1 MKRSAN
7 PRLTLSFSQLAVSAI
22 MLLSSLLIFQSTAF
36 AQSQATGGQIV
47 GQVTDTSNAA
57 ISGAEVTV
65 RNKGTN
71 YTRNTN
77 TDEAGRYA
85 IPQLPVGPYEVKVVA
100 NGFEA
105 SAQEVLVT
113 LGSSI
118 NASFALKVGAT
129 SDVVEISASQTSGIT
144 LEPTRSSAQAVI
156 NAQQIRDLP
165 ANGRRFQDFLLLTP
179 TVTIEPERNGLSI
192 SGQRGINLNINIDG
206 ADYNQP
212 FFGGIRGGERAGFA
226 FTVSQ
231 EAVQEFQVARN
242 SFSAEFGRS
251 TGGVVNVITKSG
263 TNEFHGS
270 GFYLIRDANLQLEDA
285 LGRKPVGRQQ
295 QFGGSIGGPI
305 KKDQTFFFAAVDLQ
319 KSSEPLQVRYTTLD
333 VQNLRGTA
341 LGQQFISIAGEGP
354 FDKTNDAQAVI
365 GRIDHRLFSNHNL
378 SGRFNF
384 SNNTGENATSA
395 GGGIEL
401 FTNRALSNNG
411 IEKNRTYTTV
421 IQLNSVLTN
430 SFLNEFRFQY
440 AYESRPRVNNA
451 TGPEVTVRNSGA
463 VVGIY
468 GQRAFLPIKQF
479 DDRYQVANNSTYIW
493 SGHTTKFGFDFNR
506 VFVDQIFRGDNPG
519 VYNFNSLA
527 DWAARR
533 PSQFRQFVGSGKFAA
548 SQKELAFFVQDEWR
562 IRPNVTMNLGFR
574 YEGTFNPD
582 LLPATAPSRRFP
594 GATKISDDLEQ
605 YQPRFGI
612 SWDVKGEGKLVLRM
626 GAGRFVART
635 PLLLFN
641 QAITN
646 NGGNPETGFSIALN
660 NFNDINK
667 AFSSVGINLANAN
680 LASLPVFSEAQLAQL
695 FKTPLGAP
703 VVAFFDPRFRNPRA
717 TQFNASAD
725 YKIAEGIIAGVNF
738 QYINTTQAERLRDVN
753 LPAPVKDA
761 TGRNIYSG
769 TRPDPRFSIVRIQE
783 SSARSMYRAAT
794 LSINIRKP
802 KYVVDAYYTISGNYS
817 DDDNERN
824 FAGIQYDDANNL
836 ANEYNFSRLDQRHQ
850 FTSNGAVQL
859 PYGFQLSGIV
869 RLSSARPFSGTVG
882 FDINRDGQ
890 FADRAIIDG
899 KVLRRNTFRNYSFAD
914 ASLRV
919 QRAFAMPSEKGKVT
933 LSAEIFNLFN
943 FDNPQAGG
951 AALNFGAGT
960 VIQNGRPVFQP
971 PSATFRR
978 IRGNDGK
985 YLLSTTLSD
994 PFAVQLGVRYTF

>member
-1 MKRSAN
+1 MNGSAKAWLR
-7 PRLTLSFSQLAVSAI
+7 PISHLTVSAV
-22 MLLSSLLIFQSTAF
+22 LVFSGLALFVTPLW

-65 RNKGTN
+65 RNKDTN
-71 YTRNTN
+71 YTRTTT

-85 IPQLPVGPYEVKVVA
+85 VPLLPVGPYEIKVVA
-100 NGFEA
+100 SGFEA
-105 SAQEVLVT
+105 AAQEVLVT

-118 NASFALKVGAT
+118 NASFSLKVGAT
-129 SDVVEISASQTSGIT
+129 SDVVEISASQTTGIT
-144 LEPTRSSAQAVI
+144 LEPTRSSAQAII
-156 NAQQIRDLP
+156 NTQQIQNLP

-192 SGQRGINLNINIDG
+192 AGQRGINININIDG

-231 EAVQEFQVARN
+231 EAIQEFQVARN

-270 GFYLIRDANLQLEDA
+270 VFYLIRDAALQMEDA

-295 QFGGSIGGPI
+295 QFGGSMGGPI
-305 KKDQTFFFAAVDLQ
+305 KRNQTFFFTAVDIQ
-319 KSSEPLQVRYTTLD
+319 KATEPLQVKYTALD
-333 VQNLRGTA
+333 VQNLRNTE
-341 LGQQFISIAGEGP
+341 LGQLFVSVAKEGP
-354 FDKTNDAQAVI
+354 FNKTNDAQAI
-365 GRIDHRLFSNHNL
+365 LGRIDHRMFNNHTL

-411 IEKNRTYTTV
+411 TERNRTYTTV
-421 IQLNSVLTN
+421 IQLNSVFTN
-430 SFLNEFRFQY
+430 TFLNEFRFQY
-440 AYESRPRVNNA
+440 AYEERPRVNNA
-451 TGPEVTVRNSGA
+451 TGPEVNVRNAGA
-463 VVGIY
+463 LVGVY
-468 GQRAFLPIKQF
+468 GQRAFLPITQF
-479 DDRYQVANNSTYIW
+479 DDRYQVSNNATYIW

-519 VYNFNSLA
+519 VYTFNSLA

-533 PSQFRQFVGSGKFAA
+533 PAQFRQFVGSGKFTAA
-548 SQKELAFFVQDEWR
+548 QKELAFFVQDEYR
-562 IRPNVTMNLGFR
+562 IRPNITLNLGFR

-582 LLPATAPSRRFP
+582 LLPATAPERRFP
-594 GATKISDDLEQ
+594 GATKISDDLKQ
-605 YQPRFGI
+605 YQPRFGV
-612 SWDVKGEGKLVLRM
+612 SWDVQGKGKLVLRM

-646 NGGNPETGFSIALN
+646 NGGNPERGFSIVLN
-660 NFNDINK
+660 SFNDINN
-667 AFSSVGINLANAN
+667 AFRTVGIDLSK
-680 LASLPVFSEAQLAQL
+680 ASLSNLPAFTEAQLAQL

-703 VVAFFDPRFRNPRA
+703 VVAFFDPNFRNPRA
-717 TQFNASAD
+717 TQFNVSAD
-725 YKIAEGIIAGVNF
+725 YKISEGIIAGINF

-753 LPAPVKDA
+753 LPLPVKDA
-761 TGRNIYSG
+761 TGRNIYSNP
-769 TRPDPRFSIVRIQE
+769 RPDPRFSIVRIQE
-783 SSARSMYRAAT
+783 ASARSMYRAAT
-794 LSINIRKP
+794 LSLNVRRP
-802 KYVVDAYYTISGNYS
+802 KYVFDAYYTVSGNYS

-824 FAGIQYDDANNL
+824 FAGIQYDDANDL
-836 ANEYNFSRLDQRHQ
+836 ANEFGFSRIDQRHQ
-850 FTSNGAVQL
+850 FTSNGAFQL
-859 PYGFQLSGIV
+859 PYGLQISGIV
-869 RLSSARPFSGTVG
+869 RLASARPFSGNVG
-882 FDINRDGQ
+882 ADVNRDGQ
-890 FADRAIIDG
+890 FSDRAIING
-899 KVLRRNTFRNYSFAD
+899 RVLRRNTFRNYGFAD

-919 QRAFAMPSEKGKVT
+919 QRAFNVPGEKGKVT
-933 LSAEIFNLFN
+933 FSAEFFNVFN

-951 AALNFGAGT
+951 PALIFGPGT
-960 VIQNGRPVFQP
+960 IIQGGRPVYQP
-971 PSATFRR
+971 PSSVFRR

-994 PFAVQLGVRYTF
+994 PMAIQLGVRYTF